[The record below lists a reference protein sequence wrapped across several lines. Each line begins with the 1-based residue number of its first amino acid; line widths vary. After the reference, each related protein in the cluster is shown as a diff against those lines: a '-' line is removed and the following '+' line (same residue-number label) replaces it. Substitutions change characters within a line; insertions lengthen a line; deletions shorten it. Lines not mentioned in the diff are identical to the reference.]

1 MDVPPTF
8 LLGGLAGFTGVGN
21 RGFLRHP
28 WCKGFFAS
36 LLFPSFV
43 NPQLF
48 FFFFFSFSESRGEG
62 KPQSLVCVREMG
74 WGLLRLGR
82 GWVWVGLGVE
92 WRWGGGRGSGDW
104 IVWRAAAE
112 FV

>member
-48 FFFFFSFSESRGEG
+48 SFFLFFFFGISGRRKTPVFGVCAGDGMGSSAAGTWLGLGWVGGGVALGGGEG
-62 KPQSLVCVREMG
+62 FR
-74 WGLLRLGR
+74 
-82 GWVWVGLGVE
+82 
-92 WRWGGGRGSGDW
+92 
-104 IVWRAAAE
+104 
-112 FV
+112 